1 MDRLMHASLA
11 ELMPS
16 LDGARLTGD
25 AAFDGVS
32 TDSRSAPAGSLFVAL
47 RGESF
52 DAHDFL
58 EQVAA
63 SGVAAV
69 VVERL
74 PEGWDSSKVPA
85 IVVADTLV
93 ALGRIAYHWRRR
105 FSLPVI
111 GVTGS
116 NGKTTVKEMI
126 SSILR
131 RPLAKKPAWPRAAT

>member
-1 MDRLMHASLA
+1 MRGTLT

-16 LDGARLTGD
+16 LHGAQLIGD

-58 EQVAA
+58 DQVAA
-63 SGVAAV
+63 GGVAAV

-74 PEGWDSSKVPA
+74 PAGWDSAKIPA

-93 ALGRIAYHWRRR
+93 ALGRIANHWRCR
-105 FSLPVI
+105 FNVPVI

-126 SSILR
+126 SSILAAAFGEEGR
-131 RPLAKKPAWPRAAT
+131 LATLAT

>member
-1 MDRLMHASLA
+1 MRGTLT
-11 ELMPS
+11 ELMQA
-16 LDGARLTGD
+16 LDGAQLAGD
-25 AAFDGVS
+25 AARAFAGVS

-74 PEGWDSSKVPA
+74 PA
-85 IVVADTLV
+85 CACT
-93 ALGRIAYHWRRR
+93 
-105 FSLPVI
+105 
-111 GVTGS
+111 
-116 NGKTTVKEMI
+116 
-126 SSILR
+126 
-131 RPLAKKPAWPRAAT
+131 